1 MRLHLQEDRFYAI
14 AGVMEMQPLK
24 ITLHV
29 TLLRR
34 TIFTAAVLAAVV
46 FFFFLLLLRWCQ
58 PPDVTNN
65 RFVVVNF

>member
-1 MRLHLQEDRFYAI
+1 
-14 AGVMEMQPLK
+14 MQPLK
-24 ITLHV
+24 ITLHM

-46 FFFFLLLLRWCQ
+46 FFFFLLRWCQ